1 LRNSFKGGLLRPPFS
16 YEREENMAIK
26 LFGFKIGKDE
36 PASEQVRSFVPPND
50 DDNAVNIVGG
60 GVYGTYVDLEGT
72 IKNDSELIRKYRE
85 MSLQAECDTAID
97 DIVNEAIVYQPD
109 EYPVQIVLD
118 KLEQPES
125 IKKKIRDEFGHV
137 LKLLDF
143 GNQGYDIFRRWYVDG
158 RLYYHLIIDE
168 KQPRAGLKEI
178 RYIDPRKI
186 RKVRETPKTRSVPGQ
201 TELYVKPIEY
211 FVYSEKGFAKDANQ
225 GLKIAPDSICYV
237 HSGITDKDGKVII
250 SHLNKAIRPL
260 NQLRMLED
268 ATVIY
273 RISRAPERRIF
284 YIDVGNL
291 PKIKAEQYLR
301 DIMQKYKNKLVYDA
315 TTGEIRD
322 DRRFQTML
330 EDFWLPRREGGRG
343 TEITTLQGGQ
353 NLGEIEDVLY
363 FQKKLYKSLGVPI
376 SRLESDSG
384 FSLGRASEIT
394 RDELKFSKFI
404 ARLRNRFTHLFDRIL
419 ETQLVLKGICTK
431 AEWQQIKE
439 EIYFDFITDA
449 HFAEL
454 KDAEILKERLT
465 LLSDIDQHVGKYF
478 SVAYVRTKI
487 LQQTED
493 DIKQMDKEMAEE
505 EASMPEDE
513 PAPPPMPVMPPAPPA
528 PPPQQV
534 VVKVKKEE
542 AEPHIIDDTDQKEL
556 AKSMTKFFD
565 TLVEQEARGDK
576 ENE

>member
-1 LRNSFKGGLLRPPFS
+1 
-16 YEREENMAIK
+16 MAIK

-72 IKNDSELIRKYRE
+72 VKNDSELIRKYRE

-125 IKKKIRDEFGHV
+125 IKNKIRDEFKHI

-168 KQPRAGLKEI
+168 KQPRAGLREV

-186 RKVRETPKTRSVPGQ
+186 RKVRETQKTRAVAGQ
-201 TELYVKPIEY
+201 TELYVRPIEY
-211 FVYSEKGFAKDANQ
+211 FVFSEKGFAKDANQ

-237 HSGITDKDGKVII
+237 HSGISDKDGKVII

-363 FQKKLYKSLGVPI
+363 FQKKLYKALGVPI
-376 SRLESDSG
+376 SRLESDNG

-404 ARLRNRFTHLFDRIL
+404 ARLRNRFTHLFDRML

-431 AEWQQIKE
+431 AEWDQIKE

-505 EASMPEDE
+505 EATMPDEE

-542 AEPHIIDDTDQKEL
+542 VEPHIIDDTDQKEL